1 MRILNDIACN
11 LNRIQIS
18 SIQSKFNWIKIQLK
32 KNEIQVDTKTI
43 ENFLIVFIICD
54 YGVKMKVVLKN
65 KSLKNTFPFHFE
77 QIPNQNLFW

>member
-1 MRILNDIACN
+1 
-11 LNRIQIS
+11 
-18 SIQSKFNWIKIQLK
+18 LK

-77 QIPNQNLFW
+77 QIPNQNLF